1 MGEHGMTGPHWI
13 FLAIVFAVVAGLAL
27 LALALFAPVQVRARL
42 SGVVEPQAVDGAP
55 TSAGAPAS
63 APLQGWVEKVAHAAQ
78 PFSRLSLPE
87 EGWERS
93 PLRTRFMNAGW
104 RSAAA
109 PSLYFAAKTVLA
121 LGLPA
126 IVAVLVSAFG
136 TGGATGALHN
146 GFIFLLLFAASIGY
160 YLPNMVLARR
170 AASRCREIFETFPDA
185 LDLLTVCVE
194 AGLSLERALAKV
206 AGEIHIK
213 SVTLAQELQ
222 LVLMEMRAGF
232 SKEKALR
239 NLALR
244 SGVED
249 VDTLVAMLIQ
259 SERFGTSM
267 GDSLR
272 VHSDN
277 LRSKRSVQA
286 EEAAAKIALKLLF
299 PLIFCIFPTL
309 MLVLIGPAGISIYRS
324 VLPNLGGH

>member
-1 MGEHGMTGPHWI
+1 MNVAQI
-13 FLAIVFAVVAGLAL
+13 AFLAVVFVVAAGIAVAAL
-27 LALALFAPVQVRARL
+27 MVLQPAALRERL
-42 SGVVEPQAVDGAP
+42 NEVMEPTEAVPDP
-55 TSAGAPAS
+55 IST
-63 APLQGWVEKVAHAAQ
+63 GWVEKVAQAAQ
-78 PFSRLSLPE
+78 PFSRLSLPDD
-87 EGWERS
+87 GWERS

-104 RSAAA
+104 RSASA
-109 PSLYFAAKTVLA
+109 PSLYFAAKTLLA

-126 IVAVLVSAFG
+126 LAAMC
-136 TGGATGALHN
+136 GALSLP
-146 GFIFLLLFAASIGY
+146 GGMYLLLLVAGIGY
-160 YLPNMVLARR
+160 YLPNAVLSHK
-170 AASRCREIFETFPDA
+170 AAARCREIFENFPDA

-213 SVTLAQELQ
+213 SVALAQELQ
-222 LVLMEMRAGF
+222 LALMEMRAGF
-232 SKEKALR
+232 TKERALR

-272 VHSDN
+272 IHSDN
-277 LRSKRSVQA
+277 LRGKRSVLA

-309 MLVLIGPAGISIYRS
+309 MLVLIGPAGIQIYRMMQ
-324 VLPNLGGH
+324 LTH

>member
-1 MGEHGMTGPHWI
+1 MNGSQLL
-13 FLAIVFAVVAGLAL
+13 FLVIVFVVVVALAL
-27 LALALFAPVQVRARL
+27 LAWLIFFPGTLRQRLF
-42 SGVVEPQAVDGAP
+42 GAM
-55 TSAGAPAS
+55 APAIS
-63 APLQGWVEKVAHAAQ
+63 DAVADHGWVERVARVVQ
-78 PFSRLSLPE
+78 PFSKLSLPE

-104 RSAAA
+104 RQASAPA
-109 PSLYFAAKTVLA
+109 LYFAAKTVLA
-121 LGLPA
+121 LLFPSVLGLYA
-126 IVAVLVSAFG
+126 ASAMAAQLRSVLLLLLCVSA
-136 TGGATGALHN
+136 T
-146 GFIFLLLFAASIGY
+146 IGY
-160 YLPNMVLARR
+160 YLPNLVLANTAKRR
-170 AASRCREIFETFPDA
+170 QRNIFENIPDA

-194 AGLSLERALAKV
+194 AGLSLERALVKV
-206 AGEIHIK
+206 SGEIHIK
-213 SVTLAQELQ
+213 SVVLAQELQ

-272 VHSDN
+272 VHSEN
-277 LRSKRSVQA
+277 LRSKRSLLA

-299 PLIFCIFPTL
+299 PLIFCVFPTL
-309 MLVLIGPAGISIYRS
+309 MLVLMGPAVIEVYR
-324 VLPNLGGH
+324 VLVPAMASR

>member
-1 MGEHGMTGPHWI
+1 MDQQQI
-13 FLAIVFAVVAGLAL
+13 LFLAILFLVVVGIAVLAL
-27 LALALFAPVQVRARL
+27 LIFSPVAVRGRL
-42 SGVVEPQAVDGAP
+42 NGVVEAAQARPD
-55 TSAGAPAS
+55 AGAG
-63 APLQGWVEKVAHAAQ
+63 GWVEKVAKVAQ

-104 RSAAA
+104 RSASA
-109 PSLYFAAKTVLA
+109 PTLYFAAKTLLA

-126 IVAVLVSAFG
+126 LVALVGATTLDTMLQKRLVYLLLIVACL
-136 TGGATGALHN
+136 
-146 GFIFLLLFAASIGY
+146 GY
-160 YLPNMVLARR
+160 YLPNFILSRK
-170 AASRCREIFETFPDA
+170 AAARCREIFETFPDA

-194 AGLSLERALAKV
+194 AGLSLDRALAKV

-213 SVTLAQELQ
+213 SLAVAQELQ

-232 SKEKALR
+232 TKERALR

-277 LRSKRSVQA
+277 LRSKRSVLA

-309 MLVLIGPAGISIYRS
+309 MLVLIGPAAIQIY
-324 VLPNLGGH
+324 HMMQTTTQ

>member
-1 MGEHGMTGPHWI
+1 MDGQQI
-13 FLAIVFAVVAGLAL
+13 LFLVIVFAVVVVLVL
-27 LALALFAPVQVRARL
+27 LAMLIFSPLPLRERLGAFIAVPAPEVQDN
-42 SGVVEPQAVDGAP
+42 SEEN
-55 TSAGAPAS
+55 
-63 APLQGWVEKVAHAAQ
+63 GWVERVAKVAQ
-78 PFSRLSLPE
+78 PFMKLSLPE
-87 EGWERS
+87 EGWEKH

-104 RSAAA
+104 RNANA
-109 PSLYFAAKTVLA
+109 PTVYFGAKTLLA
-121 LGLPA
+121 LGVPA
-126 IVAVLVSAFG
+126 MLAVL
-136 TGGATGALHN
+136 GAAALDSVLHN
-146 GFIFLLLFAASIGY
+146 GFLLLLLVGASLGY
-160 YLPNMVLARR
+160 YCPNVILAR
-170 AASRCREIFETFPDA
+170 AAARRQRDIFENFPDG

-213 SVTLAQELQ
+213 SVALAQELQ

-277 LRSKRSVQA
+277 LRHKRSLAA
-286 EEAAAKIALKLLF
+286 EESAAKIALKLLF

-309 MLVLIGPAGISIYRS
+309 MLVLLGPAAMQIVR
-324 VLPNLGGH
+324 VLLPTLASTT

>member
-1 MGEHGMTGPHWI
+1 MDI
-13 FLAIVFAVVAGLAL
+13 RQIVFLVIVFAVVMGVALVAL
-27 LALALFAPVQVRARL
+27 LGFSSVPIRDRLTGFMEPAESSAPVE
-42 SGVVEPQAVDGAP
+42 G
-55 TSAGAPAS
+55 
-63 APLQGWVEKVAHAAQ
+63 GWVEKVAHAAQ

-87 EGWERS
+87 DGWERS

-104 RSAAA
+104 RSASA
-109 PSLYFAAKTVLA
+109 PSLYFAAKTLLS
-121 LGLPA
+121 LGLPSLLA
-126 IVAVLVSAFG
+126 LL
-136 TGGATGALHN
+136 GAATLENALN
-146 GFIFLLLFAASIGY
+146 KGFVYLLLMTAAIGY
-160 YLPNMVLARR
+160 YLPNVVLSRR
-170 AASRCREIFETFPDA
+170 AANRCREIFENFPDA

-194 AGLSLERALAKV
+194 AGLSLERAMAKV

-213 SVTLAQELQ
+213 SVALAQELQ
-222 LVLMEMRAGF
+222 LALMEMRAGF
-232 SKEKALR
+232 TKEKALR

-267 GDSLR
+267 GESLR

-277 LRSKRSVQA
+277 LRAKRSMIA

-309 MLVLIGPAGISIYRS
+309 MLVLIGPAGIQVFRM
-324 VLPNLGGH
+324 LPTLMGK

>member
-1 MGEHGMTGPHWI
+1 MNGSQVL
-13 FLAIVFAVVAGLAL
+13 FLAVVFLVAAGVAVAAL
-27 LALALFAPVQVRARL
+27 LVFSPVALRERLTEVVDEPAEEVADPV
-42 SGVVEPQAVDGAP
+42 S
-55 TSAGAPAS
+55 T
-63 APLQGWVEKVAHAAQ
+63 GWVEKVAQAAQ

-104 RSAAA
+104 RSASA
-109 PSLYFAAKTVLA
+109 PSIYFAAKTLLA

-126 IVAVLVSAFG
+126 IVALCGVF
-136 TGGATGALHN
+136 TGAAPQKS
-146 GFIFLLLFAASIGY
+146 FMYFLLLVAGIGY
-160 YLPNMVLARR
+160 YLPNAVLSHK
-170 AASRCREIFETFPDA
+170 AAARCRDIFENFPDA

-194 AGLSLERALAKV
+194 AGLSLERALTKV

-213 SVTLAQELQ
+213 SMALAQELQ
-222 LVLMEMRAGF
+222 LALMEMRAGF
-232 SKEKALR
+232 TKERALR

-272 VHSDN
+272 IHSDN
-277 LRSKRSVQA
+277 LRGKRSVLA

-309 MLVLIGPAGISIYRS
+309 MLVLIGPAGIQVYRMMQ
-324 VLPNLGGH
+324 LTH

>member
-1 MGEHGMTGPHWI
+1 MNGAQLL
-13 FLAIVFAVVAGLAL
+13 FLFIVFVVVAGLA
-27 LALALFAPVQVRARL
+27 ALAMLAFLPLPLHQRL
-42 SGVVEPQAVDGAP
+42 RIFMG
-55 TSAGAPAS
+55 PAS
-63 APLQGWVEKVAHAAQ
+63 DAAAEPGGWVEKVAKVAQ
-78 PFSRLSLPE
+78 PFGRLSLPE
-87 EGWERS
+87 DGWERS

-104 RSAAA
+104 RGASA
-109 PSLYFAAKTVLA
+109 PPLYFAAKTILA
-121 LGLPA
+121 LAFP
-126 IVAVLVSAFG
+126 AVLTMTLS
-136 TGGATGALHN
+136 GALAGMLHN
-146 GFIFLLLFAASIGY
+146 GLLFVLLFVASIGY
-160 YLPNMVLARR
+160 YLPNVALSRTAARR
-170 AASRCREIFETFPDA
+170 QREIFENIPDA

-194 AGLSLERALAKV
+194 AGLSLERALVKV
-206 AGEIHIK
+206 SSEIHIK
-213 SVTLAQELQ
+213 SVALAQELQ

-277 LRSKRSVQA
+277 LRTKRSLVA

-309 MLVLIGPAGISIYRS
+309 MLVLLGPATIQICR
-324 VLPNLGGH
+324 VMLPSLGGGQ

>member
-1 MGEHGMTGPHWI
+1 MNGREML
-13 FLAIVFAVVAGLAL
+13 FLAIVFVVATGLAL
-27 LALALFAPVQVRARL
+27 LALLLF
-42 SGVVEPQAVDGAP
+42 
-55 TSAGAPAS
+55 SAG
-63 APLQGWVEKVAHAAQ
+63 PLRQRLFGFIAAETALPGGDGWVERAVKVAR

-104 RSAAA
+104 RDAASA
-109 PSLYFAAKTVLA
+109 PLYFAAKSILA
-121 LGLPA
+121 LVCPALAGL
-126 IVAVLVSAFG
+126 VAAGPMEVLPRQAFM
-136 TGGATGALHN
+136 
-146 GFIFLLLFAASIGY
+146 LLLFLAATLGY
-160 YLPNMVLARR
+160 YLPNAILARVVARRQR
-170 AASRCREIFETFPDA
+170 ALFENIPDA

-194 AGLSLERALAKV
+194 AGLSLERALVKV
-206 AGEIHIK
+206 ADEIHIK

-232 SKEKALR
+232 CKEKALR

-249 VDTLVAMLIQ
+249 IDSLVAMLIQ

-277 LRSKRSVQA
+277 LRSKRALAA

-299 PLIFCIFPTL
+299 PLIICVFPTL
-309 MLVLIGPAGISIYRS
+309 LLVLMGPAAIQIYRIL
-324 VLPNLGGH
+324 LPSMLATHAR

>member
-1 MGEHGMTGPHWI
+1 MTGPQLL
-13 FLAIVFAVVAGLAL
+13 FLLIVFAVVVALAL
-27 LALALFAPVQVRARL
+27 LAWLIFFPGALRQRL
-42 SGVVEPQAVDGAP
+42 FGSM
-55 TSAGAPAS
+55 APA
-63 APLQGWVEKVAHAAQ
+63 AGDAVAENGWVERVARVAQ
-78 PFSRLSLPE
+78 PFSKLSLPE

-104 RSAAA
+104 RQASAPA
-109 PSLYFAAKTVLA
+109 LYFAAKTVLA
-121 LGLPA
+121 LLFPTVLGLYA
-126 IVAVLVSAFG
+126 ASAMAAQLRSVLLLLLCVSA
-136 TGGATGALHN
+136 T
-146 GFIFLLLFAASIGY
+146 IGY
-160 YLPNMVLARR
+160 YLPNLVLASTAKRR
-170 AASRCREIFETFPDA
+170 QRDIFENIPDA

-194 AGLSLERALAKV
+194 AGLSLERALVKV
-206 AGEIHIK
+206 SGEIHIK
-213 SVTLAQELQ
+213 SVVLAQELQ

-272 VHSDN
+272 VHSEN
-277 LRSKRSVQA
+277 LRGKRSLLA

-299 PLIFCIFPTL
+299 PLIFCVFPTL
-309 MLVLIGPAGISIYRS
+309 MLVLMGPAVIEVYR
-324 VLPNLGGH
+324 VLVPAMASR